1 MDDRYQSFT
10 VMILKIHRCIQKIKV
25 EETAEYNLK
34 GTHVSCLYYLYKE
47 TELTETEL
55 CDICQED
62 KSYLSH
68 SLRYLEANGYIFC
81 DSAAKKRYNAPLT
94 LTQKGKELGA
104 FIAQKIDSVFEPA
117 SKGITEEERSVLY
130 RCLSRISQ
138 NLDNICKK
146 YNQPEKAK

>member
-47 TELTETEL
+47 TELTATEL

-81 DSAAKKRYNAPLT
+81 D
-94 LTQKGKELGA
+94 
-104 FIAQKIDSVFEPA
+104 
-117 SKGITEEERSVLY
+117 
-130 RCLSRISQ
+130 
-138 NLDNICKK
+138 
-146 YNQPEKAK
+146 